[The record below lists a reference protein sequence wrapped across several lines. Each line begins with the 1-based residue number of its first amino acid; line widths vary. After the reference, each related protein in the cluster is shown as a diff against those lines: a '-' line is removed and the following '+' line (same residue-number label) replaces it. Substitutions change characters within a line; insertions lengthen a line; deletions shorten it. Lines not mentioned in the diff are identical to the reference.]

1 VLTAA
6 DGSSLVRLT
15 AFDAAE
21 RVEYERELLQ
31 ARRAAECSEAR
42 SRALHRVVA
51 DLSQASDP
59 DAVAACLVTALSDV
73 LSARTTAVWRAD
85 PGAGPGDDALLERA
99 GGVRAP
105 VELAPDLLTTGA
117 DHLVAQA
124 ARTGEVVVIASLD
137 ECEVQAPHLVDVLVR
152 ARLQTLVAVPL
163 LSEGALLGVYLV
175 AYQRARAHGDEDLE
189 LHRTLGRH
197 AGQALERASLHEE
210 LGHLALHDPLTGL
223 PNRMLLY
230 DRIEQ
235 ALAGAA
241 RRGAPVCLMML
252 DLDGF
257 KQVNDGL
264 GHRAGDE
271 VLVQVGRRLSG
282 VVRTSDTVA
291 RLGGDEFVVL
301 CEGVDEHVVGSL
313 LEEVEQEVSRPMV
326 VDGEQVCVTT
336 SIGVVMHLPD
346 AATDTSGV
354 ELVRA
359 ADAAMYR
366 AKKQGKARHSLYDA
380 TLRHEAEDRGRTE
393 ALIRTALEGDGVVV
407 HYQPL
412 FDLVTG
418 AATGV
423 EALCRLRGPDGGLVM
438 PDVFIPV
445 AEQRG
450 LVLHLGRRVLLL
462 ACRQL
467 AAWHATGL
475 EHVSMSVNIAADQAA
490 QEGFVDV
497 VADVLRETGCPPASL
512 VLELTES
519 TLLTASPSTVDGLRR
534 LRGLGIGIAIDDF
547 GTRYASLHY
556 VQHFPLTELKI
567 DKSFVAGLPERRV
580 ETAIVTAVAGMARA
594 LDLVCVVEGI
604 ETAEQRAFLATLGV
618 VGQGYHLG
626 RPTAPDVCEA
636 ALRAA
641 PRQADPAADAV
652 TG

>member
-1 VLTAA
+1 V
-6 DGSSLVRLT
+6 
-15 AFDAAE
+15 
-21 RVEYERELLQ
+21 
-31 ARRAAECSEAR
+31 AR
-42 SRALHRVVA
+42 
-51 DLSQASDP
+51 
-59 DAVAACLVTALSDV
+59 
-73 LSARTTAVWRAD
+73 
-85 PGAGPGDDALLERA
+85 
-99 GGVRAP
+99 
-105 VELAPDLLTTGA
+105 
-117 DHLVAQA
+117 A
-124 ARTGEVVVIASLD
+124 ARTGEPVVLADLE
-137 ECEVQAPHLVDVLVR
+137 ECESSDPELAGAMLR

-163 LSEGALLGVYLV
+163 LSEGSLLGVYLV
-175 AYQRARAHGDEDLE
+175 AFPRARPHSAEDLE

-241 RRGAPVCLMML
+241 RRGTPVCLMML

-257 KQVNDGL
+257 KRVNDGL

-271 VLVQVGRRLSG
+271 VLVQVGRRLSE

-301 CEGVDEHVVGSL
+301 CEGVDDQVMDAL
-313 LEEVEQEVSRPMV
+313 LAQVEQAVGQPMRVEDQEVR
-326 VDGEQVCVTT
+326 VTT
-336 SIGVVMHLPD
+336 SIGVVVHLPGGASD
-346 AATDTSGV
+346 ASGV

-366 AKKQGKARHSLYDA
+366 AKKQGKARHSLYDGA
-380 TLRHEAEDRGRTE
+380 LQQEAEERGRTE
-393 ALIRTALEGDGVVV
+393 ALLRSSLEQDGVVL

-423 EALCRLRGPDGGLVM
+423 EALCRLRGADGGLVM

-450 LVLHLGRRVLLL
+450 LIQHLGRRVLLL

-467 AAWHATGL
+467 AAWHASGL
-475 EHVSMSVNIAADQAA
+475 DHVSMSVNVAADQAA
-490 QEGFVDV
+490 QDSFVDV
-497 VADVLRETGCPPASL
+497 VAEVLRETGCPARSL

-519 TLLTASPSTVDGLRR
+519 TLLTAGDTTVDSLRR
-534 LRGLGIGIAIDDF
+534 LRELGVGIAIDDF

-567 DKSFVAGLPERRV
+567 DRSFVAGVPEQRV

-594 LDLVCVVEGI
+594 LDVVCVVEGI
-604 ETAEQRAFLATLGV
+604 ETAEQAAFLATLGV

-626 RPTAPDVCEA
+626 RPTAPEVCEA

-641 PRQADPAADAV
+641 PRPEVRALTP
-652 TG
+652 